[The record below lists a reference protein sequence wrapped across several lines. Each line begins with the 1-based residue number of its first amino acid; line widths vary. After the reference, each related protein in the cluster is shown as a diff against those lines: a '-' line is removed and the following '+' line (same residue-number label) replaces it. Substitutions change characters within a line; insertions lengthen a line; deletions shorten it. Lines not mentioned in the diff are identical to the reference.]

1 MFDCCKQAKSGNPSL
16 LGLLVFVANV
26 LYFTNVSANEVKT
39 LSKTKTVQI
48 HRILITSFEFKPKI
62 LTVNVGDKILWINKD
77 FAPHNITKSKGLNN
91 DDNSVEKL
99 LSPNLMA
106 KEKFT
111 LVVKK
116 EFNYFCGLHPSM
128 KGTIKIDRN

>member
-39 LSKTKTVQI
+39 LSKTNTVQT
-48 HRILITSFEFKPKI
+48 HRILITNFSFKPEN
-62 LTVNVGDKILWINKD
+62 LTVKIGDKIIWINKD
-77 FAPHNITKSKGLNN
+77 FAPHNITKSKNLNKN
-91 DDNSVEKL
+91 DNSVEKL
-99 LSPNLMA
+99 LSPNLME

-111 LVVKK
+111 LVVK
-116 EFNYFCGLHPSM
+116 EELNYFCGLHPSM
-128 KGTIKIDRN
+128 KGTIKIDP